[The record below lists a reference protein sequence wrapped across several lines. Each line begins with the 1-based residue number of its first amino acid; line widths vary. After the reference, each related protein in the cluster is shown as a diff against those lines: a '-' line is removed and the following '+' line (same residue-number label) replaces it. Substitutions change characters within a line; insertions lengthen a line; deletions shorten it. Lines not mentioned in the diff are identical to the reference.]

1 MLDIESHRNGI
12 DWRWY
17 PAGGYRYIDATWCHL
32 YPPLIVSHWDELI
45 QAGNDSWKPHRIT
58 AWMQSLQWYVLI
70 AEYLYH
76 PINDYAVSPF
86 SSCPCTGTHQA
97 YNIYIYINIRYYIK
111 YVQFTYFFL
120 FNLAYAAYS
129 SLSDIQCRC
138 FEEPIPRGRLGPGR
152 IFTRNFQGSFDGR
165 DSVL

>member
-1 MLDIESHRNGI
+1 MIMRYHRFHPV
-12 DWRWY
+12 R
-17 PAGGYRYIDATWCHL
+17 AR
-32 YPPLIVSHWDELI
+32 
-45 QAGNDSWKPHRIT
+45 
-58 AWMQSLQWYVLI
+58 VLI
-70 AEYLYH
+70 RH
-76 PINDYAVSPF
+76 I
-86 SSCPCTGTHQA
+86 
-97 YNIYIYINIRYYIK
+97 IYIYINIRYYIK